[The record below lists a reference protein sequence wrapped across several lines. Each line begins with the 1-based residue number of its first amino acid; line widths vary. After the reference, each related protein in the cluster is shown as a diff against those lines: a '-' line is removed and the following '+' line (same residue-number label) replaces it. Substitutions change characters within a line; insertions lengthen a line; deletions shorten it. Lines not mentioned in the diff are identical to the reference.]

1 MSPTVQTISFDTHT
15 DDDAD
20 EGPETITVTLSNP
33 QNLRLADGGGA
44 VAAGAIYDGVA
55 CVDPT
60 NSDHVPATLGFA
72 SNAVTVIEGATN
84 AHAEFTVTVDPPLC
98 STATAT
104 RHLEVKTFN
113 GSAVG
118 GPDDVSGDYQALGD
132 LDNPLDYAGRN
143 INLAVDG
150 DNGARRV
157 VRVPIIDD
165 ALDEEVGE
173 TFTLQVRWDRDVM
186 PARYHH
192 DPVEATATIIDDDP
206 LPLLVVGDA
215 AGYEGGSLRFAVGLD
230 APSAREVSVHWQ
242 TAAQQGAGDDA
253 ATGGVDYE
261 SASGTVVFAPG
272 ETATTITVDATADT
286 DTEGT
291 ETFIVDFSEPQ
302 ESPDSYNVRV
312 IDATAVGTI
321 HDVPT
326 CVDRDNEDHP
336 PPALIVTNQSRL
348 ERNGSLPF
356 RITSAPP
363 MCSGGAGR
371 VQYRMIPATA
381 TTHTY
386 SHTYCGTGTTHADWD
401 WTSTATDWTSGFA
414 SGTRQ
419 YSATI
424 CNDVFDED
432 DETMIF
438 EVRWATSMGAR
449 YDGLPVVR
457 ATGTIRD
464 DDPPPSVS
472 LGNATGDEGD
482 DLTFEVTL
490 NTASARTVTV
500 DYATATHETAL
511 EHKRATFGDDLAH
524 ASGTVT
530 IPPGELTATITIPT
544 IDDDAPEATE
554 SFLVHLSNQVNADLA
569 TGPVGQGGGATAVG
583 LIRSQEP
590 FPTVRISDTAADEG
604 DTLQFRVSLSAPI
617 NEEVIVTGSFVTTG
631 PDKGTATDG
640 DLDGT
645 TLEATYWW
653 SIKPNVIYRIV
664 SVKTKED
671 FDVEPDET
679 VVLRATSSPNGR
691 AVIDDSVGTGTGT
704 IRNDDVAPVAPLCA
718 GQTEPPAILISS
730 ATWWEGLPKSSVFVS
745 ILPRLCGDAT
755 VTVRTESGT
764 GTNRA
769 TPGVDFGERGDWDGT
784 LTISPGVDA
793 EAPYWVETGDE
804 AEGDECF
811 TIIANWHT
819 DMPEPFQD
827 QDIEDATATIR
838 ITEDLTQP
846 ATCE

>member
-1 MSPTVQTISFDTHT
+1 
-15 DDDAD
+15 
-20 EGPETITVTLSNP
+20 
-33 QNLRLADGGGA
+33 
-44 VAAGAIYDGVA
+44 
-55 CVDPT
+55 
-60 NSDHVPATLGFA
+60 
-72 SNAVTVIEGATN
+72 
-84 AHAEFTVTVDPPLC
+84 
-98 STATAT
+98 
-104 RHLEVKTFN
+104 
-113 GSAVG
+113 
-118 GPDDVSGDYQALGD
+118 
-132 LDNPLDYAGRN
+132 
-143 INLAVDG
+143 
-150 DNGARRV
+150 
-157 VRVPIIDD
+157 
-165 ALDEEVGE
+165 
-173 TFTLQVRWDRDVM
+173 
-186 PARYHH
+186 
-192 DPVEATATIIDDDP
+192 
-206 LPLLVVGDA
+206 
-215 AGYEGGSLRFAVGLD
+215 
-230 APSAREVSVHWQ
+230 
-242 TAAQQGAGDDA
+242 
-253 ATGGVDYE
+253 
-261 SASGTVVFAPG
+261 
-272 ETATTITVDATADT
+272 
-286 DTEGT
+286 
-291 ETFIVDFSEPQ
+291 
-302 ESPDSYNVRV
+302 
-312 IDATAVGTI
+312 
-321 HDVPT
+321 
-326 CVDRDNEDHP
+326 
-336 PPALIVTNQSRL
+336 
-348 ERNGSLPF
+348 
-356 RITSAPP
+356 
-363 MCSGGAGR
+363 
-371 VQYRMIPATA
+371 
-381 TTHTY
+381 
-386 SHTYCGTGTTHADWD
+386 
-401 WTSTATDWTSGFA
+401 
-414 SGTRQ
+414 
-419 YSATI
+419 
-424 CNDVFDED
+424 
-432 DETMIF
+432 MIF

-530 IPPGELTATITIPT
+530 IPPGEVTATITIPT

-704 IRNDDVAPVAPLCA
+704 IRNDDQEPVAPLCA
-718 GQTEPPAILISS
+718 GQTKPPDILISP
-730 ATWWEGLPKSSVFVS
+730 ATWWEGLPDSSVFVS
-745 ILPRLCGDAT
+745 ILPRLCEDAT

-784 LTISPGVDA
+784 LTITPGVAA
-793 EAPYWVETGDE
+793 EAPYWVKTDDE

-819 DMPEPFQD
+819 DMPTPF